1 MVNPN
6 AKLNIIHQTNIM
18 AENSVKIRPLL
29 VALEVGEEIT
39 FDVAKLKSVR
49 TQASELGVI
58 LGRQYKTRTDRENRV
73 ITVQRIS

>member
-1 MVNPN
+1 MV
-6 AKLNIIHQTNIM
+6 
-18 AENSVKIRPLL
+18 ENSVKIRPLL

-73 ITVQRIS
+73 IIVQRIS

>member
-1 MVNPN
+1 
-6 AKLNIIHQTNIM
+6 M

-39 FDVAKLKSVR
+39 FDIAKLKSVR

-73 ITVQRIS
+73 IIVQRIS

>member
-39 FDVAKLKSVR
+39 FDIAKLKSVR